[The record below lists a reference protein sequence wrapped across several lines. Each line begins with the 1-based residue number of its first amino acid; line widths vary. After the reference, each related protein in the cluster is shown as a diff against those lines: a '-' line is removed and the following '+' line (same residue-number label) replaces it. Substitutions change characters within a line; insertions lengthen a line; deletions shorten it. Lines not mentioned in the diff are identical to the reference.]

1 MATTAAKPEVFSRKA
16 SGLTRVMSPWSAFMY
31 NFLTMGVIFPWTFMW
46 APQAFPGVSVW
57 MACLLAIVLEL
68 PIALAYVW
76 MATAMPR
83 SGGDYVFQ
91 SRVFGGWI
99 GFPVVMSG
107 FCIWILQ
114 WVALAGWL
122 LATLGI
128 APLLMGLGV
137 NWNNQSL
144 IDAAVWC
151 QSAAGVVTIS
161 IVGAVA
167 MALLLVTGFKN
178 YVRLQ
183 YFMFAA
189 TGILVVIMLVQ
200 FLRTTPAE
208 FATAINHFS
217 SVVDGREGYYQWLL
231 NDVSSAGVNL
241 KPALVF
247 SAILLATPF
256 VWTSLQWATYSV
268 EQGGEIKGA
277 RVFKNQMLII
287 VGSMVAMGCALALIA
302 WAEERAVGT
311 AFFNAVSHS
320 FYGVSAS
327 GEGIGSVLPFPGMFA
342 IVIADNWFITILVA
356 VSFMLASLQ
365 ITCNCY
371 IGMTRILVGMSL
383 DRTLPAWVSKISP
396 RFRSPA
402 NAHWLYLILSIPV
415 IIGYNYW
422 GEWASMT
429 LGVTLACGYVFV
441 ISCLAAALLPYRA
454 KALYEASPGAKY
466 TLGGVPLVT
475 IFGIIGFIFGAW
487 ACIML
492 LTQPDYGLN
501 TTTPYLVRARRPR
514 RQRDRLLDRPL
525 LQQGQGHRR
534 QLRLP
539 RGAAGVSRLGI

>member
-31 NFLTMGVIFPWTFMW
+31 NFLTMGVIFPWTFVW
-46 APQAFPGVSVW
+46 APAAFPGVSVW
-57 MACLLAIVLEL
+57 KACLLAILLEL

-99 GFPVVMSG
+99 GFPVVLSG

-122 LATLGI
+122 LAVLGI
-128 APLLMGLGV
+128 APLFMGLGV
-137 NWNNQSL
+137 NWNNQTL
-144 IDAAVWC
+144 INWAVWC
-151 QSAAGVVTIS
+151 QSPAGISTIS
-161 IVGAVA
+161 IVGAIA

-189 TGILVVIMLVQ
+189 TGILVVILLVQ

-208 FATAINHFS
+208 FANAINHFS
-217 SVVDGREGYYQWLL
+217 AVVDGRQHYYAWLL
-231 NDVSSAGVNL
+231 KDVSSAGVNL
-241 KPALVF
+241 TPKIVF
-247 SAILLATPF
+247 SAILLATPI

-277 RVFKNQMLII
+277 RVFKNQMFII

-311 AFFNAVSHS
+311 AFFNAASNS
-320 FYGVSAS
+320 YYYGVSAS
-327 GEGIGSVLPFPGMFA
+327 GDGIGSILPFPGMFA
-342 IVIADNWFITILVA
+342 IVIANNWFITIVVA

-383 DRTLPAWVSKISP
+383 DRTLPAWISKISP

-415 IIGYNYW
+415 ILGYNYW
-422 GEWASMT
+422 SSWVSMT

-454 KALYEASPGAKY
+454 KALYDASPGAKY
-466 TLGGVPLVT
+466 TLAGIPLVT
-475 IFGIIGFIFGAW
+475 IFGVIGFIFGAW
-487 ACIML
+487 ACIMF
-492 LTQPDYGLN
+492 LTHSAYGL
-501 TTTPYLVRARRPR
+501 TGTRPYVIV
-514 RQRDRLLDRPL
+514 
-525 LQQGQGHRR
+525 G
-534 QLRLP
+534 
-539 RGAAGVSRLGI
+539 GVIVVSVVIYWIGRVINRNKGIDVNYAFLEVPPE